1 MSIWT
6 KIGLA
11 AETEVAKVESVVGI
25 VSAATK
31 ESLKNYF
38 ATKEYTVTITAGFN
52 GEKFYALAPDGTEV
66 KSFDTYEELVAFVD
80 PTAVVAPIAPV
91 PVVAVEAAPAV
102 AAIDPALLAQEVSAQ
117 AEIDAALAK
126 LAALKA
132 QEAV

>member
-1 MSIWT
+1 MSFWT

-11 AETEVAKVESVVGI
+11 AETEVAKVESAVGI

-66 KSFDTYEELVAFVD
+66 KSFDTYEELVAFVS
-80 PTAVVAPIAPV
+80 PAAVVAPIVTV
-91 PVVAVEAAPAV
+91 PVVA
-102 AAIDPALLAQEVSAQ
+102 DTLLAQEVEAQ